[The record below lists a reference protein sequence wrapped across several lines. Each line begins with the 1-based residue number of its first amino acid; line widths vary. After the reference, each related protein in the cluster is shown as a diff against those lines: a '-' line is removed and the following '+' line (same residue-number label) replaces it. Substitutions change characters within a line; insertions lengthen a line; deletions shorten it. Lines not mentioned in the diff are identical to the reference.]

1 MDTLLIY
8 IQNMGLALKEC
19 VLQHGI
25 TIVFPMVFYSSQ
37 TLSCPK
43 DFQSQQSFGTSP
55 LTEQKD

>member
-43 DFQSQQSFGTSP
+43 DFQSQQSLGT
-55 LTEQKD
+55 